1 MDHLALSDDILMQ
14 VEKPA
19 RYIGNEYNSVV
30 KDKSTVDIR
39 FAMCFPDVYE
49 IGMSHL
55 GIQILYDMFNQME
68 GVWCERV
75 YSPWLDLDAILRR
88 EKIPLFALESQD
100 PIKEFDFLGITIQYE
115 MCYTNILQVLDLS
128 QIPLLSKDRSDTD
141 PIVIGGGPCVFNPEP
156 IADFFDL
163 FYIGEGETRYG
174 ELLDLYREYED
185 LTAYKVL
192 FERYSRF
199 SKVIAS
205 EIVESFRFEFLL
217 DFSELMQIGIFAFSV
232 AAKNFN
238 FDGLSFK
245 AFWRKIAKNEMMNA
259 VYSEIAQHK
268 FALRSQILEERSD
281 SSFDQVNPHSF
292 SSGVEGA
299 EKMLMDDI
307 NNYLF
312 NPRNRIKEEHAN
324 MFLEYLDNQNVSYLA
339 QKYNLD
345 IKTARKK
352 INDIRNRIIIDVLG
366 EDI

>member
-1 MDHLALSDDILMQ
+1 MKDI
-14 VEKPA
+14 
-19 RYIGNEYNSVV
+19 
-30 KDKSTVDIR
+30 
-39 FAMCFPDVYE
+39 
-49 IGMSHL
+49 
-55 GIQILYDMFNQME
+55 
-68 GVWCERV
+68 
-75 YSPWLDLDAILRR
+75 
-88 EKIPLFALESQD
+88 
-100 PIKEFDFLGITIQYE
+100 
-115 MCYTNILQVLDLS
+115 
-128 QIPLLSKDRSDTD
+128 
-141 PIVIGGGPCVFNPEP
+141 
-156 IADFFDL
+156 
-163 FYIGEGETRYG
+163 
-174 ELLDLYREYED
+174 ELLALYREYED